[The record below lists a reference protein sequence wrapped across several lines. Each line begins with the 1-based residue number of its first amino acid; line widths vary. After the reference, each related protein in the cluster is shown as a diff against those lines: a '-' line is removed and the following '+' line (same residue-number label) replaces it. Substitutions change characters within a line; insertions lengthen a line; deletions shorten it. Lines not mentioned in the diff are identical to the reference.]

1 MSGYDG
7 SCDGFYS
14 HVDNFNDGNIDFM
27 GSELEDNFV

>member
-14 HVDNFNDGNIDFM
+14 HVDNFNDGKYRSYGFRA
-27 GSELEDNFV
+27 